1 MKSSIGKWEGIGVN
15 MTEQDIEKF
24 IELLDEK
31 VEADVSRIKVYM
43 SEEQEEDS
51 VKEVYHH
58 GRCDVG
64 SPWAKGTVKNFDC

>member
-1 MKSSIGKWEGIGVN
+1 
-15 MTEQDIEKF
+15 MTEQDITN
-24 IELLDEK
+24 IINILDGK
-31 VEADVSRIKVYM
+31 VEAGASRIKINV
-43 SEEQEEDS
+43 SGEQEADS